1 MMSDN
6 SKLLFVLAIF
16 ASILLYTDGYTY
28 FNPYLTGDL
37 GL

>member
-16 ASILLYTDGYTY
+16 VGILLYTDGYMY

-37 GL
+37 RL